1 MAATNLQLNWTGVT
15 HGSTAI
21 NFVTSVMFSRGGEL
35 IEYAGDNARYP
46 QVIANNM
53 NRPRAS
59 VTSGDVA
66 TLMSILPGTPGDLV
80 AVQHDAL
87 EQVGGGI
94 NWTLAN
100 AIMENAEDT
109 GAFSQFASA
118 TATFRARAADGLTNP
133 LTFTRS

>member
-1 MAATNLQLNWTGVT
+1 MSATNLQLNWTGVT
-15 HGSTAI
+15 HGATAI
-21 NFVTSVMFSRGGEL
+21 GFVTSVMFSRGGEL

-59 VTSGDVA
+59 VTAGDVVS
-66 TLMSILPGTPGDLV
+66 LMNILPGTLGDLV

-94 NWTLAN
+94 NWTLAG
-100 AIMENAEDT
+100 AILENVEDT

-118 TATFRARAADGLTNP
+118 TATYRAGAADGITNP